1 MSVSCIIVDDEY
13 LAIKVLSAYAS
24 GISSLQVLKTFTD
37 SRAAVAFI
45 QQQPVDLILLDI
57 QMPYLSGFDLVKAL
71 PQETMVIF
79 TTARHDF
86 AVQAYELDV
95 LDYLVKPISQERFE
109 KAIQKALEFKQYR
122 TVLNEQK
129 TAGRNFLMIKS
140 DYRISKLL
148 FDDIEYIEGLSEYV
162 KIYCNEKTYTT
173 LAALK
178 SLEGELPADKFIRI
192 HKSYIVA
199 LSAIDQFNSRTIQ
212 LLNGKEL
219 PIGRSYK
226 DQFLQKMKGQ

>member
-1 MSVSCIIVDDEY
+1 MSISCIIVDDEY
-13 LAIKVLSAYAS
+13 LAIKVLEEHAAA
-24 GISSLQVLKTFTD
+24 IPNLQVTKTFTD
-37 SRAAVAFI
+37 SRQAITFI

-57 QMPYLSGFDLVKAL
+57 QMPYLTGFDLVKAL
-71 PQETMVIF
+71 PRETMVIF

-95 LDYLVKPISQERFE
+95 LDYLVKPVSQERFE

-122 TVLNEQK
+122 TIWNEQK
-129 TAGRNFLMIKS
+129 NAVRNFLMIKS
-140 DYRISKLL
+140 DYRIIKLL
-148 FDDIEYIEGLSEYV
+148 FEDIEYIEGLSEYV
-162 KIYCNEKTYTT
+162 RIYAPEKTYTT

-199 LSAIDQFNSRTIQ
+199 LSAIDQFNSRAVQ
-212 LLNGKEL
+212 LHNGKEL
-219 PIGRSYK
+219 PVGRSYK
-226 DQFLQKMKGQ
+226 DQFMQKMKG

>member
-1 MSVSCIIVDDEY
+1 MSISCIIVDDEY

-24 GISSLQVLKTFTD
+24 GIPGLQVLKTFTD
-37 SRAAVAFI
+37 SRTAATFI

-71 PQETMVIF
+71 PQKTMVIF
-79 TTARHDF
+79 TTARHEF

-95 LDYLVKPISQERFE
+95 LDYLVKPISQDRFE

-122 TVLNEQK
+122 TVWNEQK
-129 TAGRNFLMIKS
+129 NAGKNFLMIKS
-140 DYRISKLL
+140 DYRIIKLL

-162 KIYCNEKTYTT
+162 KIYSGEKTHTT

-192 HKSYIVA
+192 HKSYIIA
-199 LSAIDQFNSRTIQ
+199 LSAIDQFNSKTIQ
-212 LLNGKEL
+212 LHNGKEL

-226 DQFLQKMKGQ
+226 DQFLQKIKGQ

>member
-1 MSVSCIIVDDEY
+1 
-13 LAIKVLSAYAS
+13 
-24 GISSLQVLKTFTD
+24 
-37 SRAAVAFI
+37 
-45 QQQPVDLILLDI
+45 
-57 QMPYLSGFDLVKAL
+57 MPYLSGFDLVKTL

-109 KAIQKALEFKQYR
+109 KAIQKAVEFKQYR
-122 TVLNEQK
+122 TVWNEQK
-129 TAGRNFLMIKS
+129 NAARNFLMIKS
-140 DYRISKLL
+140 DYRIIKLL

-162 KIYCNEKTYTT
+162 KIYSGEKTYTT

-178 SLEGELPADKFIRI
+178 SLESELPADKFIRI

-199 LSAIDQFNSRTIQ
+199 LSAIDQFNSKTIQ
-212 LLNGKEL
+212 LHNGKEL

-226 DQFLQKMKGQ
+226 DQFLQKIKGQ

>member
-24 GISSLQVLKTFTD
+24 GISTLQVLKTFTD

-71 PQETMVIF
+71 PQEAMVIF

-122 TVLNEQK
+122 TVWNEQK
-129 TAGRNFLMIKS
+129 TAARNFLMIKS
-140 DYRISKLL
+140 DYRIIKLL

-162 KIYCNEKTYTT
+162 KIYGREKTHTT

-178 SLEGELPADKFIRI
+178 SLESELPADKFIRV

-212 LLNGKEL
+212 LHNGKEL

-226 DQFLQKMKGQ
+226 DPFLQKMKGQ

>member
-1 MSVSCIIVDDEY
+1 MSISCIIVDDEY
-13 LAIKVLSAYAS
+13 LAIKVLEEY
-24 GISSLQVLKTFTD
+24 SSNMPTLQVTKTFTD

-57 QMPYLSGFDLVKAL
+57 QMPYLSGFDLVKTL

-109 KAIQKALEFKQYR
+109 KAIQKAVEFKQYR
-122 TVLNEQK
+122 TVWNEQK
-129 TAGRNFLMIKS
+129 NAARNFLMIKS
-140 DYRISKLL
+140 DYRIIKLL

-162 KIYCNEKTYTT
+162 KIYSSEKTYTT

-178 SLEGELPADKFIRI
+178 SLESELPVDKFIRI
-192 HKSYIVA
+192 HKSYIIA
-199 LSAIDQFNSRTIQ
+199 LSAIDQFNSKTIQ
-212 LLNGKEL
+212 LHNGKEL

-226 DQFLQKMKGQ
+226 DQFLQKIKGQ